1 VGDVQRRHLVVPT
14 SAEREERAARQRG
27 PHRRFKAWHESGVL
41 KRVMDQLF
49 GEASAELCGMMEAR
63 MRIHVS
69 PEEKAAR
76 TAAVPVAPSKPAV
89 YGPASSQP
97 PVPSVFSLAGSY
109 KHAA

>member
-1 VGDVQRRHLVVPT
+1 V
-14 SAEREERAARQRG
+14 
-27 PHRRFKAWHESGVL
+27 WHESGVL

-63 MRIHVS
+63 MHIHVS

-76 TAAVPVAPSKPAV
+76 TAAAPVAPSKPAV
-89 YGPASSQP
+89 YGPASSP
-97 PVPSVFSLAGSY
+97 PAVPSVFSLAGSY